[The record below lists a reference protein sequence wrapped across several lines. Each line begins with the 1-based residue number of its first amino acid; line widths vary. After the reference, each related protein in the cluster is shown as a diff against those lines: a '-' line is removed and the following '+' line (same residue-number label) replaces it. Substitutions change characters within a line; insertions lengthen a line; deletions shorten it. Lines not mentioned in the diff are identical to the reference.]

1 MPPTEIDLRQSAYE
15 TACRDFWYANVMI
28 EAGDYPPAT
37 ISRITDADR
46 SEGFSTRPSK
56 KSPRDKGRGRLCQR
70 AQR

>member
-1 MPPTEIDLRQSAYE
+1 MPPTEIDVRQSAYE

-56 KSPRDKGRGRLCQR
+56 NRRATKGANGLPP
-70 AQR
+70 